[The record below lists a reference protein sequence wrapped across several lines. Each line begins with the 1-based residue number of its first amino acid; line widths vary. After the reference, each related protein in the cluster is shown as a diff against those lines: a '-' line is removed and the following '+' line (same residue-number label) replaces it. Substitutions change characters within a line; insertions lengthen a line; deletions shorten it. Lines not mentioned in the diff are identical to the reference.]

1 MRGINRPE
9 VLLIFRPRFEEC
21 SAMLKGIAHYER
33 GHGAWIAFH
42 DDVAVAETDAKWV
55 RTGNWKGVISRHTTP
70 LLVKTCKELNLPLVD
85 LNDVPVFEGVP
96 KIRPDNAKIGMLG
109 AEHFLQR
116 GYSSFA
122 FAGFTSQGWSAER
135 RDGFVE
141 TLKRAGHACNV
152 FDVHCPE
159 SSTPF
164 WNSKQ
169 LGKLS
174 EWLGSLPKFTAVM
187 ACNDMRAQ
195 QLINAAGMSDI
206 SVPEDLA
213 ILGANNETF
222 RCEMTIPALSSV
234 APNAFQ
240 SGFRAASLLGEMLAG
255 RKPEL
260 LDQRVDP
267 LGVVTRLSTDS
278 LAIEDEKIA
287 AAVNYIRKNACSG
300 LTPDQVADNSH
311 ISRSL
316 LEKKFRK
323 YIGRSPQAEIRRV
336 QVNKISELL
345 VDTDYPLKRVAE
357 LTGFEYTEYMS
368 VLFKRVTGSPPGEY
382 REKMQDKGGVR
393 STVDVR
399 HSMSAAA
406 G

>member
-1 MRGINRPE
+1 MRALKRPE
-9 VLLIFRPRFEEC
+9 VLLIFRPQFEEC
-21 SAMLKGIAHYER
+21 TSMLKGIAHYER
-33 GHGAWIAFH
+33 SHGAWTAFH
-42 DDVAVAETDAKWV
+42 DDLAVAETDPKWI
-55 RTGNWKGVISRHTTP
+55 REGNWKGVISRHTTAK
-70 LLVKTCKELNLPLVD
+70 LVAACKEMNVPLVD
-85 LNDVPVFEGVP
+85 LNDVAVFEGVP
-96 KIRPDNAKIGMLG
+96 KIRPDNATIGRLG
-109 AEHFLQR
+109 AEHLLER
-116 GYSSFA
+116 GYSSFG
-122 FAGFTSQGWSAER
+122 FAGFTGQAWSAER

-141 TLKRAGHACNV
+141 ALRRAGQDCNV
-152 FDVHCPE
+152 LDVHCPE
-159 SSTPF
+159 SSTPS

-169 LGKLS
+169 LAKIA
-174 EWLGSLPKFTAVM
+174 EWLGELSKPTAVM
-187 ACNDMRAQ
+187 ACNDLRAQ
-195 QLINAAGMSDI
+195 QLINAAGISGI

-240 SGFRAASLLGEMLAG
+240 SGFRAASLLAEMLAG
-255 RKPEL
+255 GKPQN
-260 LDQRVDP
+260 LDQRVEP

-278 LAIEDEKIA
+278 LAIDDEKIA
-287 AAVNYIRKNACSG
+287 EAVNYIRKNACSG
-300 LTPDQVADNSH
+300 LTPDQVAENSH

-345 VDTDYPLKRVAE
+345 IDTDYPLKRVAE

-368 VLFKRVTGSPPGEY
+368 VLFKRVTGHPPGEY
-382 REKMQDKGGVR
+382 REKMQDKAGVR
-393 STVDVR
+393 STVDIRSVG
-399 HSMSAAA
+399 AAA